1 MTSPVAPE
9 KLLGQGRPPDRKR
22 ILVVD
27 DEPEVRAVLTE
38 YLSHEGFEALGVA
51 SGEEAL
57 DRIPDL
63 RPHLVL
69 LDIRMPGL
77 SGVETLRRIKTLS
90 QPPPVVIVSG
100 IGDLD
105 TAQRTLAMGAADYV
119 TKPFDL
125 QYLDSVLEILL
136 FG

>member
-1 MTSPVAPE
+1 M
-9 KLLGQGRPPDRKR
+9 
-22 ILVVD
+22 
-27 DEPEVRAVLTE
+27 LTE